1 MGKNDLSSKHGVTRR
16 EFISKT
22 SMTAGILA
30 AASISD
36 LGPHANAFAQGNQQ
50 EQSDKPVHTRLKLKV
65 EKLTPE
71 NFKPFGIVLTEQNR
85 ERLPIETY
93 KDKMDLYNDS
103 FESDQ
108 PMEWFIAKF
117 RPRWNGVLFLER
129 HFQITQAFIPIGGK
143 PFLTVMAPPDCK
155 EEKGFPALS
164 ELKAFYVPG
173 DTPIQ
178 IYRKTW
184 HENPM
189 ALAEQRLLVTAH
201 KSLIKGHIKGGVSK
215 EIDKLPVDLE
225 RRWYK
230 KEGYEIT
237 LDYKA

>member
-1 MGKNDLSSKHGVTRR
+1 MKKKTSHENELTRR

-22 SMTAGILA
+22 SLTGGAIA
-30 AASISD
+30 AAVASDFGISIQAMMPD
-36 LGPHANAFAQGNQQ
+36 LNQ
-50 EQSDKPVHTRLKLKV
+50 EKPVHTKVKLKV

-71 NFKPFGIVLTEQNR
+71 NFRPFGIVLIPDGR
-85 ERLPIETY
+85 DRLPINTY
-93 KDKMDLYNDS
+93 GDKMDLYHDG

-108 PMEWFIAKF
+108 PVEWFIANF

-129 HFQITQAFIPIGGK
+129 HFQITQTFIPIGGK

-155 EEKGFPALS
+155 EENGLPAIS
-164 ELKAFYVPG
+164 EMRAFYVPG

-189 ALAEQRLLVTAH
+189 ALEDLNLLVTAH
-201 KSLIKGHIKGGVSK
+201 RTLIKGHIKGGY
-215 EIDKLPVDLE
+215 DKALDALPVDLE

-230 KEGYEIT
+230 KEGFEIS
-237 LDYKA
+237 LDYKS